1 MLALRTFLVAAVML
15 LLGGNAAAARMQLS
29 GDEWT
34 SPTYGFS
41 VSWAG
46 TDWEPDANA
55 MLTAVGPEKLDR
67 LHLING
73 VSSLYVEGA
82 TRYEGSLPAC
92 VETEAALLAQ
102 EGGVTNIRTF
112 EDKNGVPL
120 IADGPNASSMAFQ
133 LTLDAGGEDLELVDY
148 IECRVLVPGE
158 SVLIITLVAEPDN
171 FWDEMALAQ
180 PVIDS
185 IMIPGGGQNS
195 PLGVY
200 LSLIHI

>member
-1 MLALRTFLVAAVML
+1 MLALRTFPVAAVLL
-15 LLGGNAAAARMQLS
+15 LLGSQVVSARMQLS

-34 SPTYGFS
+34 SPTYGFT

-112 EDKNGVPL
+112 EDE
-120 IADGPNASSMAFQ
+120 DG
-133 LTLDAGGEDLELVDY
+133 
-148 IECRVLVPGE
+148 
-158 SVLIITLVAEPDN
+158 
-171 FWDEMALAQ
+171 
-180 PVIDS
+180 
-185 IMIPGGGQNS
+185 
-195 PLGVY
+195 
-200 LSLIHI
+200 